1 MAYMGE
7 HFILFKNYVLV
18 IVNLYIFSHVE
29 SSDKI
34 CDEV

>member
-7 HFILFKNYVLV
+7 HFILFKNSV
-18 IVNLYIFSHVE
+18 IVNLNVFSHVE
-29 SSDKI
+29 SPDKI